1 MSGQWPAPLSRSKAD
16 YTLREYEAT
25 PYLDTDELPP
35 VAREA
40 VEQEI
45 NGVDGSDQAN
55 RLLLEYRADGRTR
68 LRATQHV
75 GVVALPEGPT
85 VEIRP
90 KIPKTDLLGLLK
102 YAQGI
107 DARTFEQE
115 TQLAGGARFVDAL
128 AALFEHELD
137 QVLTQGLHRS
147 YSRVSQTTD
156 HVRGRIEVQQQL
168 QRQGP
173 TPTAFE
179 CTYDELTVDITIN
192 RAILYATT
200 ILQRLATDPNL
211 NRALRRHQQKLRR
224 RVELTPVRPIE
235 LESIELTQLMGYYED
250 LVRLTKLV
258 LRSVY
263 LDALRVADRDSYAL
277 LMNMNTI
284 FEAVVEQVV
293 SELATQRGWNSTAQ
307 ATSTRLVSG
316 GHRRIPIRPD
326 VLVSDGERAR
336 LVGDAKWKRDDPAA
350 NSREPSSSDI
360 YQLVAYQVAHDVPG
374 VLFYP
379 EQEQALIST
388 YQVRGLDSL
397 TLVEVPVKAVD
408 GQSLAVTIQH
418 RVAAQLG
425 SRGYL

>member
-1 MSGQWPAPLSRSKAD
+1 MSTQQLAALSTNEAD
-16 YTLREYEAT
+16 YRLREYEAT

-35 VAREA
+35 KAREA
-40 VEQEI
+40 VEREI
-45 NGVDGSDQAN
+45 NEAGEPD
-55 RLLLEYRADGRTR
+55 RLSRLTLEYRSDGRAR

-75 GVVALPEGPT
+75 GIVALPEGPT
-85 VEIRP
+85 IEIRP

-102 YAQGI
+102 YAQNI

-115 TQLAGGARFVDAL
+115 TQLVGGARFVDAL
-128 AALFEHELD
+128 ATLFENELS
-137 QVLTQGLHRS
+137 QVLSQGLHGS
-147 YSRVSQTTD
+147 YRRVTQTTD
-156 HVRGRIEVQQQL
+156 HIRGRIEVQQQL

-179 CTYDELTVDITIN
+179 CTYDELTVDNTVN

-200 ILQRLATDPNL
+200 ILQRLASDPDL
-211 NRALRRHQQKLRR
+211 NRALRRHQQRLRR

-235 LESIELTQLMGYYED
+235 LESIELSRLMGYYED

-258 LRSVY
+258 LRSVH

-277 LMNMNTI
+277 LVNMNTI
-284 FEAVVEQVV
+284 FEAVVERAV
-293 SELATQRGWNSTAQ
+293 SELATDRGWTARGQ

-316 GHRRIPIRPD
+316 GHRRIQIRPD
-326 VLVSDGERAR
+326 VLVSDGECAR
-336 LVGDAKWKRDDPAA
+336 LVGDAKWKRDDPAG
-350 NSREPSSSDI
+350 NSREPSPSDI

-379 EQEQALIST
+379 EQEQALQST
-388 YQVRGLDSL
+388 YEVRDLDSL

-408 GQSLAVTIQH
+408 GESLFVTIQQ
-418 RVAAQLG
+418 RVAEQLPW
-425 SRGYL
+425 